1 MRGLDGDPDDGLT
14 VVHSDV
20 LTSIEQQFSDA
31 AERCA
36 EVAARARR
44 TAGLTDIPAV
54 ENAIEEAVA
63 DAEFAKN
70 GLMEIARTL
79 EVAHSLFDA
88 TDRAVQ
94 SMLDRISG
102 QVAALIG
109 FAAAP
114 VLAVA
119 AVSLIGPALFA
130 SAGFALLPKDEQDR
144 VRTAAREGLEELG
157 RRAATPEGATLVSWL
172 ANNIGSLALGTI
184 RVPPHVAATL
194 GEGDLDIVN
203 LEFLSVLVSGLAVAG
218 GVSGVAGVRV
228 TQQPVPS
235 PAGTEPHQV
244 AKMAPP
250 VFTQPV
256 TAPTSVADR
265 HARVPDGAGSQV
277 RIETYAG
284 DNGPRY
290 EVYIAGTDPKAEF
303 GGVNPFDMASN
314 LALTAHLDASSLKAV
329 VVGLEDAGAT
339 AQSEVVFTGHSQGA
353 LVAAYLAESG
363 QYRTAG
369 LVTAGGP
376 VSDVPISG
384 DYPAIVIEHTDD
396 IIPSMTGEHD
406 AGTRATVIE
415 ARAFP
420 GGAGELFA
428 PHAADAYVPTA
439 RLVDAAD
446 DYAITHARDRL
457 PNDPVQGTATMYRG
471 ERILDGGG
479 DDSSGRGRAPR

>member
-1 MRGLDGDPDDGLT
+1 MRGVDGNPHDGLT

-20 LTSIEQQFSDA
+20 LTSIEVRYRDA
-31 AERCA
+31 AARSA
-36 EVAARARR
+36 EAAARGRR
-44 TAGLTDIPAV
+44 TGGLVHSESVVI
-54 ENAIEEAVA
+54 AIDRALA
-63 DAEFAKN
+63 DAESARQ
-70 GLMEIARTL
+70 GLIQIAVAL
-79 EVAHSLFDA
+79 EAAHQLFDA
-88 TDRAVQ
+88 ADGAVQ
-94 SMLDRISG
+94 ATMQRVSSQI
-102 QVAALIG
+102 AALVG
-109 FAAAP
+109 MVGVPLLAAA
-114 VLAVA
+114 AVP
-119 AVSLIGPALFA
+119 LIGPSLV
-130 SAGFALLPKDEQDR
+130 SAVGFALLPDKEQEKLLALAER
-144 VRTAAREGLEELG
+144 GLEELG
-157 RRAATPEGATLVSWL
+157 RSAATPEGAALVGWL
-172 ANNIGSLALGTI
+172 ANNIGSLALGAI
-184 RVPPHVAATL
+184 GVPPHLAASV
-194 GEGDLDIVN
+194 GEGGLDLVN
-203 LEFLSVLVSGLAVAG
+203 LEFLSVVASGVAVATG
-218 GVSGVAGVRV
+218 ASGVAGVRV
-228 TQQPVPS
+228 TQQTVPS
-235 PAGTEPHQV
+235 PAGTQPHQV
-244 AKMAPP
+244 SKMAPP

-329 VVGLEDAGAT
+329 VVGLEEAGAT

-396 IIPSMTGEHD
+396 IIPSITGEHD

-457 PNDPVQGTATMYRG
+457 PSDPVQGTATMYRG
-471 ERILDGGG
+471 ERILDG
-479 DDSSGRGRAPR
+479 DDESGGRGRADR

>member
-1 MRGLDGDPDDGLT
+1 MRSLDGDPHDGLT

-20 LTSIEQQFSDA
+20 LTSIEEQYRDA
-31 AERCA
+31 ADRCA
-36 EVAARARR
+36 EAAARARR
-44 TAGLTDIPAV
+44 TAGLAVVPTV
-54 ENAIEEAVA
+54 ENAIEEAIA
-63 DAEFAKN
+63 DAESAKN

-109 FAAAP
+109 FVAAP
-114 VLAVA
+114 ALAVA
-119 AVSLIGPALFA
+119 AASLIGPALLA

-144 VRTAAREGLEELG
+144 VRTAARGGLEELG

-184 RVPPHVAATL
+184 RVPPHLAATL

-235 PAGTEPHQV
+235 SGGAQSRQIPSA
-244 AKMAPP
+244 APP
-250 VFTQPV
+250 AFTQAV
-256 TAPTSVADR
+256 TAPTSVGDR
-265 HARVPDGAGSQV
+265 TARLPDGAGSQV
-277 RIETYAG
+277 RVETFPG
-284 DNGPRY
+284 DNGPRF
-290 EVYIAGTDPKAEF
+290 EVYIAGTDPVAPF
-303 GGVNPFDMASN
+303 GGDNPWDMASN
-314 LALTAHLDASSLKAV
+314 IALTAQLDASSLKAV
-329 VVGLEDAGAT
+329 VVGLEQAGAT
-339 AQSEVVFTGHSQGA
+339 AHSEVVFTGHSQGA
-353 LVAAYLAESG
+353 LVAAHLAESG

-369 LVTAGGP
+369 LITVGGP
-376 VSDVPISG
+376 ISDLPITG
-384 DYPAIVIEHTDD
+384 EYPVIAIEHTDD

-406 AGTRATVIE
+406 AATRATVIE

-420 GGAGELFA
+420 GGADELFA

-457 PNDPVQGTATMYRG
+457 PSDPVQGTATMYRG
-471 ERILDGGG
+471 ERILDGDDESGG
-479 DDSSGRGRAPR
+479 R